1 MKTIFTSLA
10 LCLGMRQYSGF
21 ITQRASNPVRIDSID
36 LGLKACL
43 LCQQGLHISAFIQN
57 FAFYMKYQGT
67 IYLSDI
73 TLIFEGCRHSLAVVT
88 AVKYERDPKDVKEK
102 QWKINEWGLHSGARR
117 RWPQYQDL
125 YSLSGRT
132 SYHNISWS
140 LKAARFMFRLFQTL
154 WNLTGTSTATLSR
167 CLSNFRAMRLSWHP
181 ISLHGDFTRSY
192 GKSSVRL
199 VNRGLAL
206 R

>member
-1 MKTIFTSLA
+1 MSTGVTHFSV
-10 LCLGMRQYSGF
+10 YSKF
-21 ITQRASNPVRIDSID
+21 RVLYEVPR
-36 LGLKACL
+36 
-43 LCQQGLHISAFIQN
+43 H
-57 FAFYMKYQGT
+57 
-67 IYLSDI
+67 YLSI
-73 TLIFEGCRHSLAVVT
+73 RYHAHIRHSLAVVT

-102 QWKINEWGLHSGARR
+102 QRKINEWGLHSGARR

-167 CLSNFRAMRLSWHP
+167 CLSNFRAMRLLWHP